1 MAHSLTPSQID
12 TLRDEASRIPTEDP
26 KRTKAYLRVF
36 TEARHAGYYNRM
48 VEVAPFA
55 RRALTDEDYRVCL
68 MCARDAG
75 DLASVVACRRALGQ
89 KLDREDVWAF
99 RGRPGK
105 TTPEELY
112 ALLVGLVQHG
122 SLSPRDELLFRAFE
136 MQVCGTDK

>member
-1 MAHSLTPSQID
+1 MAHSLTRSQID
-12 TLRDEASRIPTEDP
+12 VLRDQASRIPTEDP
-26 KRTKAYLRVF
+26 KRISAYLRVF

-55 RRALTDEDYRVCL
+55 RRALVDEDYRVCL

-75 DLASVVACRRALGQ
+75 DLASVVACRHALGQ

-105 TTPEELY
+105 VTPEELY
-112 ALLVGLVQHG
+112 ALLARLVQQV
-122 SLSPRDELLFRAFE
+122 SLDSQDELLFRAFE
-136 MQVCGTDK
+136 MQVLGTDE